1 MDKKG
6 TSAGEGDDEGEAE
19 PESGPLT
26 AAAPAAEHMYLSP
39 TAAKSDKTVDCCS
52 SSSSFPELLSPE
64 SGEPPEPVE
73 PVDDALYRHKY
84 DDKNESSC

>member
-19 PESGPLT
+19 PESGPLS

-64 SGEPPEPVE
+64 SDEPPEPV
-73 PVDDALYRHKY
+73 DDDLYRHKY

>member
-19 PESGPLT
+19 PESGLLSAPLS
-26 AAAPAAEHMYLSP
+26 AAAEHMYLSP

-64 SGEPPEPVE
+64 SDEPVE
-73 PVDDALYRHKY
+73 PVEADLYRHKY